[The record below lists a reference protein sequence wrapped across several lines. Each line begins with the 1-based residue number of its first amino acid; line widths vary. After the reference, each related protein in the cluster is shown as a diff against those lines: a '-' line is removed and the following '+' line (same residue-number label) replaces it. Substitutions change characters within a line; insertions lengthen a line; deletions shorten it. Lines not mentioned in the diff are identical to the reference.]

1 MNPITYPEVKL
12 MVDQRIL
19 KAERRHL
26 VSEVRKPAQPRRVGG
41 LFGLRRPVL
50 QGA

>member
-1 MNPITYPEVKL
+1 MNQIAFPELKL
-12 MVDQRIL
+12 IVDERIR

-26 VSEVRKPAQPRRVGG
+26 AAEVRSPAQPNRIGS
-41 LFGLRRPVL
+41 LFGLRRPIP

>member
-1 MNPITYPEVKL
+1 MNQIAFPEVKL
-12 MVDQRIL
+12 IVEERIR

-26 VSEVRKPAQPRRVGG
+26 AAEFRSPAQPSRVGG
-41 LFGLRRPVL
+41 LFGLRRPIP